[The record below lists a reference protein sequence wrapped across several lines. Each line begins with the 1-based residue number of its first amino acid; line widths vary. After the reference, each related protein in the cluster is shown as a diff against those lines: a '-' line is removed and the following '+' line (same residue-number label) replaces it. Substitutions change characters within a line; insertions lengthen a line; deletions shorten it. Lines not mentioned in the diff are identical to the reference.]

1 MVATI
6 MNPLRCSIHQGAQL
20 PALRMAAGL
29 SGPELTAPPAEAPDA
44 RIAVENP
51 DGEVIAH
58 AALWWRNTPQLEGDP
73 TGTIGGFACQN
84 ADAAKLLLDEACARL
99 HEAGCKQVVG
109 PMNGNTWRRYRFVT
123 GGDSD
128 PPFLLEPSNPPEYP
142 LWWQAAG
149 FTPLARYTSSRM
161 ALEEHTVIKPEL
173 RERLLRTGLVL
184 RPLAQD
190 RYEEDLRTIHRISL
204 ASFAANFLYTPL
216 DEASFTDA
224 YRKIRSHVDPRLILI
239 AERDGQACG
248 FAFAIPDLNAAARG
262 ENPAVIVK
270 TLAVDP
276 NSRSAGLGSLL
287 VDQVH
292 RNALELGHR
301 EAIHALQHET
311 NTSLKITGR
320 HHGRVLRHYTLFSRQ
335 P

>member
-1 MVATI
+1 
-6 MNPLRCSIHQGAQL
+6 MNPLRCSIHEGAGI
-20 PALRMAAGL
+20 PVLRLATGL
-29 SGPELTAPPAEAPDA
+29 CDPEQSAPPSEAPDA

-58 AALWWRNTPQLEGDP
+58 AALWWRDTPLLGGQPIGA
-73 TGTIGGFACQN
+73 IGGFACQN
-84 ADAAKLLLDEACARL
+84 EQGAKLLLDEACARL
-99 HEAGCKQVVG
+99 RAADCKQVVG

-123 GGDSD
+123 GGNDD
-128 PPFLLEPSNPPEYP
+128 PPFLLEPSNPPGYP

-161 ALEEHTVIKPEL
+161 ALEADTVIKPEL
-173 RERLLRTGLVL
+173 RERLLRGGLIL
-184 RPLAQD
+184 RPLD
-190 RYEEDLRTIHRISL
+190 ENRYEEDLRTIHRISL

-216 DEASFTDA
+216 DEASFSDA
-224 YRKIRSHVDPRLILI
+224 YRKIRALVDPRLVLI
-239 AERDGQACG
+239 AERNGQACG
-248 FAFAIPDLNAAARG
+248 FVFAIPDLNAAARG
-262 ENPAVIVK
+262 GNPAVIVK

-292 RNALELGHR
+292 RNALSIGHR
-301 EAIHALQHET
+301 EAIHALQHES

-320 HHGRVLRHYTLFSRQ
+320 HHGHVLRHYTLFSRQ